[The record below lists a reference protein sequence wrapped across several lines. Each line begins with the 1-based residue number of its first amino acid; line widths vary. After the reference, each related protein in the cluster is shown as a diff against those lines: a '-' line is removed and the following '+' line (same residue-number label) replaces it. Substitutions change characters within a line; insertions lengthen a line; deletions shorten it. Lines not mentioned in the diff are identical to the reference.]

1 MTKMLPKFFDRESGV
16 LQGSYLKGK
25 RTLLAAL
32 SILFLASQ
40 SFAATIAV
48 SVSGKVTDE
57 TGAGLPGVTV
67 TEKGTTNGVA
77 SNVEGEYTL
86 SVKSAQ
92 SVLVFSFVGY
102 ADQEVVVGNQSTINV
117 SMVPDAAN
125 LEEIVVI
132 GYGTQRKS
140 QMTGA
145 ISSVKA
151 QDIKDLPIEN
161 TQQALQG
168 RVAGVD
174 VMQAGSKPG
183 TQPRV
188 VIRGRRSPNA
198 SSDPLYVLDGIPLSG
213 GIGDIN
219 PNDIQSMEVLKDAS
233 ATAIYGARG
242 ANGVVLITSRRGSNT
257 GKPTIFYDAYYGI
270 SEALNTIN
278 FMNGQ
283 QFADTKREAYRIR
296 NSDGTLGALQPDDV
310 VFTTVELDGIA
321 QNRSI
326 DYINGLMR
334 QGNRQ
339 NHSFGISGG
348 DEKTKYYMSL
358 NYYKDNGII
367 YNQDFNRNVL
377 RVNLDHQLTKN
388 ISMGMSTFINY
399 SVRNGESF
407 NPLGG
412 AMRENPL
419 GQPYNEDGSLNFL
432 PTEDGLRSNPF
443 SEIVPGAYIDRTK
456 TNRMF
461 SGIYAEAKII
471 DGLTYRLN
479 LGPDFNIEKRD
490 LFQGR
495 FTNSRRL
502 APPRAATDNV
512 NQFNYTI
519 ENVLNYNKD
528 IGKNSFNITAVQ
540 SLQKDNFETNGI
552 TVQDIPSEGQQFY
565 NFGNAAI
572 IESVRSNLV
581 QRALLSYM
589 GRINYSFNDKYLLTA
604 TLRADGASQFGDN
617 TKWGYFPGVA
627 LAWNLSSEEFMKSIS
642 AVDLAKVRVSYG
654 SIGNQAIAPY
664 QTRGLLRQS
673 AYNFGDNAYFGYAPN
688 TIGNPDLRWET
699 STTFN
704 VGLDFSMFRGR
715 FSGTIEYYDVTTSDL
730 LLRRNL
736 PPSIGFTEVTTNVG
750 ATRNNGIEGTF
761 STVNIDNRNG
771 FKWSTDF
778 QFFMNKEQFV
788 DLPNG
793 DDVGNNWY
801 IGQPLSVIFD
811 YEKVGVWQSNE
822 QELARSYGSNVGEI
836 RILDANNDGKF
847 SAEDRVIQGSGV
859 PKFSGGITNRFKLN
873 NFDLSFFVY
882 ARLGQTIR
890 SNFHTSNNSLFG
902 RYNNI
907 VIDYWTPTNP
917 SNFAPRPNQ
926 NQEFP
931 VWGSSMNI
939 FDGSFVKV
947 RNINLG
953 YKFGQETANKLGMQ
967 SLRVYSSIQQP
978 FIFAPFISKFNGID
992 PETDI
997 DARLDGNVSPAAW
1010 TATIGLNVTF

>member
-1 MTKMLPKFFDRESGV
+1 MKKTRLKDTAGLLKRRLWQSMLVRSSLALCFLFF
-16 LQGSYLKGK
+16 
-25 RTLLAAL
+25 AM
-32 SILFLASQ
+32 Q
-40 SFAATIAV
+40 SVAQVTG
-48 SVSGKVTDE
+48 SVSDE
-57 TGAGLPGVTV
+57 TGETLPGVSV
-67 TEKGTTNGVA
+67 VVKGTTVGTTTDA
-77 SNVEGEYTL
+77 TGKYSIQAQPTQTL
-86 SVKSAQ
+86 I
-92 SVLVFSFVGY
+92 FSFVGY
-102 ADQEVVVGNQSTINV
+102 VSQEVVVGNRNVINV
-117 SMVPDAAN
+117 SLTTDAAA
-125 LEEIVVI
+125 LDEVVVI
-132 GYGTQRKS
+132 GYGTQKKS
-140 QMTGA
+140 QLTGA
-145 ISSVKA
+145 ISTVKA

-198 SSDPLYVLDGIPLSG
+198 NSDPLYVLDGIPLSG
-213 GIGDIN
+213 GTGDIN
-219 PNDIQSMEVLKDAS
+219 PNDIASMEVLKDAS

-242 ANGVVLITSRRGSNT
+242 ANGVVLITSRRGKAT
-257 GKPTIFYDAYYGI
+257 GKPTIFYDAYYGV
-270 SEALNTIN
+270 SQTHNTMD
-278 FMNGQ
+278 FMNGE
-283 QFADTKREAYRIR
+283 QFANAKREAYRIR
-296 NSDGTLGALQPDDV
+296 NSDGTLGELQPDNV
-310 VFTTVELDGIA
+310 VFTDVELEGIA
-321 QNRSI
+321 QGRSF
-326 DYINGLMR
+326 DYIEGLLR

-339 NHSFGISGG
+339 NHSFGIAGG
-348 DEKTKYYMSL
+348 DDKTKYYMSL
-358 NYYKDNGII
+358 NYFKDNGVV
-367 YNQDFNRNVL
+367 YNQDYNRNVV
-377 RVNLDHQLTKN
+377 RVNLDHQLSKN
-388 ISMGMSTFINY
+388 IAVGMSTFINY

-419 GQPYNEDGSLNFL
+419 GQPYNADGSLNFL
-432 PTEDGLRSNPF
+432 PTEDGLRSNPL
-443 SEIVPGAYIDRTK
+443 SEIVPGAYIDRRK

-479 LGPDFNIEKRD
+479 LGPDFNINKRD
-490 LFQGR
+490 LFQGT
-495 FTNSRRL
+495 FTNARRL

-519 ENVLNYNKD
+519 ENILNYNKAF
-528 IGKNSFNITAVQ
+528 GKHNINVTAVQ
-540 SLQKDNFETNGI
+540 SLQKDNFETNGV
-552 TVQDIPSEGQQFY
+552 TVQDIPSESQQFY

-572 IESVRSNLV
+572 IESVRSSIV

-589 GRINYSFNDKYLLTA
+589 GRINYGFNEKYLLTA

-642 AVDLAKVRVSYG
+642 SLDLAKVRVSYG
-654 SIGNQAIAPY
+654 SIGNQAISPY
-664 QTRGLLRQS
+664 QTRGLLAQS
-673 AYNFGDNAYFGYAPN
+673 AYNFGDNAYFGYAPS

-704 VGLDFSMFRGR
+704 LGLDFSMFRGR
-715 FSGTIEYYDVTTSDL
+715 LYGTLEYYDVTTSDL

-736 PPSIGFTEVTTNVG
+736 PTSTGFSLVTTNVG

-761 STVNIDNRNG
+761 STVNVDNRKG

-788 DLPNG
+788 ELPNG

-811 YEKVGVWQSNE
+811 YKKVGIWQSSE
-822 QELARSYGSNVGEI
+822 ADLARSYGSVPGEI
-836 RILDANNDGKF
+836 RIQDTNNDGKF
-847 SAEDRVIQGSGV
+847 SADDRVIQGSGV
-859 PKFSGGITNRFKLN
+859 PKFSGGITNRFKYN
-873 NFDLSFFVY
+873 NFDMSFFVY
-882 ARLGQTIR
+882 ARLGQKIR
-890 SNFHTSNNSLFG
+890 SNFHTSNNTLFG

-907 VIDYWTPTNP
+907 VTDYWTPTNP
-917 SNFAPRPNQ
+917 TNVTPRPNQ

-953 YKFGQETANKLGMQ
+953 YRFSEEAANKLGMQ
-967 SLRVYSSIQQP
+967 SLRIYSSIQQP
-978 FIFAPFISKFNGID
+978 FIFSSFISEHNGID

-997 DARLDGNVSPAAW
+997 DASLSGNVSPAVW
-1010 TATIGLNVTF
+1010 TATIGVNVSF

>member
-1 MTKMLPKFFDRESGV
+1 MKKPRLKNPASLLR
-16 LQGSYLKGK
+16 GS
-25 RTLLAAL
+25 TW
-32 SILFLASQ
+32 Q
-40 SFAATIAV
+40 SFLVTSSLMLAFLFCSMQ
-48 SVSGKVTDE
+48 SVAQVTGTVNGDDG
-57 TGAGLPGVTV
+57 TSLPGVSV
-67 TEKGTTNGVA
+67 VVKGTTTGTTTDADGKYSIVA
-77 SNVEGEYTL
+77 PANSTL
-86 SVKSAQ
+86 T
-92 SVLVFSFVGY
+92 FSFVGY
-102 ADQEVVVGNQSTINV
+102 VTEEINIGNRNV
-117 SMVPDAAN
+117 IDVTLGTDAAA
-125 LEEIVVI
+125 LEEVVVI
-132 GYGTQRKS
+132 GYGTQKKS
-140 QMTGA
+140 QLTGA
-145 ISSVKA
+145 ISTVKA

-198 SSDPLYVLDGIPLSG
+198 SSDPLYVLDGIPLVG

-219 PNDIQSMEVLKDAS
+219 PNDIASMEVLKDAS

-242 ANGVVLITSRRGSNT
+242 ANGVVLITSRRGTNT
-257 GKPTIFYDAYYGI
+257 GKPTIFYDAYYGV
-270 SEALNTIN
+270 SETLKTMN
-278 FMNGQ
+278 FMDGT
-283 QFADTKREAYRIR
+283 QFADAKREAYRLK
-296 NSDGTLGALQPDDV
+296 NPDGTLGELQPDGV
-310 VFTTVELDGIA
+310 VFTDIELDGIA
-321 QNRSI
+321 QGRST
-326 DYINGLMR
+326 DYIAGLLR

-339 NHSFGISGG
+339 NHSFGIAGG

-358 NYYKDNGII
+358 NYYKDNGVV
-367 YNQDFNRNVL
+367 YNQDYNRNVL
-377 RVNLDHQLTKN
+377 RVNLDHQLSKN

-399 SVRNGESF
+399 SIRNGESF

-419 GQPYNEDGSLNFL
+419 GQPYNPDGTLNFL

-443 SEIVPGAYIDRTK
+443 SEIVEGAYIDRRK

-461 SGIYAEAKII
+461 SGLYAEAKII

-479 LGPDFNIEKRD
+479 FGPDFSTNKRD
-490 LFQGR
+490 IFQGR
-495 FTNSRRL
+495 YTNARRL
-502 APPRAATDNV
+502 APPRALTDNV
-512 NQFNYTI
+512 NSFNYVV
-519 ENVLNYNKD
+519 ENILNYNKT
-528 IGKNSFNITAVQ
+528 IGKHNFNITGVQ
-540 SLQKDNFETNGI
+540 SLQKDNYELNGI
-552 TVQDIPSEGQQFY
+552 TVQDIPSESQQFY

-572 IESVRSNLV
+572 IEGVRSDLV
-581 QRALLSYM
+581 QRTILSYM
-589 GRINYSFNDKYLLTA
+589 GRINYGFNEKYLLTA
-604 TLRADGASQFGDN
+604 TLRADGASQFGNN

-627 LAWNLSSEEFMKSIS
+627 LAWNLSSEEFLRNVSAIDNMK
-642 AVDLAKVRVSYG
+642 LRVSYG
-654 SIGNQAIAPY
+654 SIGNQAISPY
-664 QTRGLLRQS
+664 QTQGLLS
-673 AYNFGDNAYFGYAPN
+673 KVAYNFGDNAYFGYAPS
-688 TIGNPDLRWET
+688 TIGNPDLKWET
-699 STTFN
+699 STTLN
-704 VGLDFSMFRGR
+704 LGLDFSLFRGR
-715 FSGTIEYYDVTTSDL
+715 VSGTLEYYDVTTSDL

-761 STVNIDNRNG
+761 STVNVDNRNG

-788 DLPNG
+788 ELPNG

-801 IGQPLSVIFD
+801 IGQPLSVIYDYKKIGIWQADEFD
-811 YEKVGVWQSNE
+811 EAK
-822 QELARSYGSNVGEI
+822 SYGSEVGEI
-836 RILDANNDGKF
+836 KILDANNDGKY
-847 SAEDRVIQGSGV
+847 SADDRVIQGSGV
-859 PKFSGGITNRFKLN
+859 PKFSGGITNRFKFN

-890 SNFHTSNNSLFG
+890 SNFHSSNNSLFG

-907 VIDYWTPTNP
+907 MVDYWTPTNP
-917 SNFAPRPNQ
+917 SNETPRPNQ

-931 VWGSSMNI
+931 KWGSSMNI

-953 YKFGQETANKLGMQ
+953 YKFAPEAANKLGMQ
-967 SLRVYSSIQQP
+967 SLRIYSSIQQP
-978 FIFAPFISKFNGID
+978 FIFSSFISKYNGID

-997 DARLDGNVSPAAW
+997 DDSLDGNVSPAVW

>member
-1 MTKMLPKFFDRESGV
+1 MYLRIPKQFVRGEKS
-16 LQGSYLKGK
+16 LQSSYFKK
-25 RTLLAAL
+25 VLAASL
-32 SILFLASQ
+32 SLMFFVTQ
-40 SFAATIAV
+40 SFAFGLASEV
-48 SVSGKVTDE
+48 KGKVTDE
-57 TGAGLPGVTV
+57 NGAGLPGVTV
-67 TEKGTTNGVA
+67 TEKGTFNGVA
-77 SNVEGEYTL
+77 TNVEGEYSITVPN
-86 SVKSAQ
+86 SS

-102 ADQEVVVGNQSTINV
+102 ASQEVVVGNQTTINV
-117 SMVPDAAN
+117 QLAPDAAN
-125 LEEIVVI
+125 LEEIVVV

-140 QMTGA
+140 QLTGA
-145 ISSVKA
+145 ISTVKA
-151 QDIKDLPIEN
+151 ADIKDLPIEN

-213 GIGDIN
+213 GTGDIN

-242 ANGVVLITSRRGSNT
+242 ANGVVLITSRRGSST
-257 GKPTIFYDAYYGI
+257 GGKPKIFYDAYYGV

-278 FMNGQ
+278 FMDGP
-283 QFADTKREAYRIR
+283 QFADAKREAYRIR
-296 NSDGTLGALQPDDV
+296 NSDGTLGALQSDDV
-310 VFTTVELDGIA
+310 VFTSVELDGIA
-321 QNRSI
+321 KNRSI

-348 DEKTKYYMSL
+348 DSKTQYYMSL
-358 NYYKDNGII
+358 NYYKDNGIV
-367 YNQDFNRNVL
+367 YNQDYNRNVL
-377 RVNLDHQLTKN
+377 RVNLDHQLSKN
-388 ISMGMSTFINY
+388 IKMGMSTFINY
-399 SVRNGESF
+399 SIRNGESF

-419 GQPYNEDGSLNFL
+419 GQPYEEDGSLRFL

-443 SEIVPGAYIDRTK
+443 SEIVDGAYIDRRK
-456 TNRMF
+456 SNRMF

-479 LGPDFNIEKRD
+479 LGPDFSIDKRD

-495 FTNSRRL
+495 FTNARRL
-502 APPRAATDNV
+502 APPRASTDNFT
-512 NQFNYTI
+512 QFNYTI
-519 ENVLNYNKD
+519 ENILNYTKTFGDHN
-528 IGKNSFNITAVQ
+528 FNLTGVQ
-540 SLQKDNFETNGI
+540 SFQRDNFETNGI

-581 QRALLSYM
+581 QRSLLSYM
-589 GRINYSFNDKYLLTA
+589 GRLNYGYKDKYLLTA

-627 LAWNLSSEEFMKSIS
+627 LAWNLSSEEFMKSVS

-654 SIGNQAIAPY
+654 TIGNQAISPY
-664 QTRGLLRQS
+664 QTRGLLSQS
-673 AYNFGDNAYFGYAPN
+673 AYNFGDNAFFGYGPN
-688 TIGNPDLRWET
+688 TIGNPDLRWES
-699 STTFN
+699 STTLN
-704 VGLDFSMFRGR
+704 IGLDFSMFRGR
-715 FSGTIEYYDVTTSDL
+715 FSGSVEYYDVTTSDL
-730 LLRRNL
+730 LLKRNL

-750 ATRNNGIEGTF
+750 ATRNSGIEGTF
-761 STVNIDNRNG
+761 STVNMDNQKG

-788 DLPNG
+788 ELPNG

-801 IGQPLSVIFD
+801 IGQPLSVIYD
-811 YEKVGVWQSNE
+811 YKKIGIWQSNE
-822 QELARSYGSNVGEI
+822 IEQARSYGSNVGEI
-836 RILDANNDGKF
+836 KIQDTDGDGKF
-847 SAEDRVIQGSGV
+847 TAADRVIQGSGV

-907 VIDYWTPTNP
+907 VVDYWTPTNP
-917 SNFAPRPNQ
+917 SNETPRPNQ

-953 YKFGQETANKLGMQ
+953 YRFTPEVAKKLGME
-967 SLRVYSSIQQP
+967 SLRLYSSIQQP
-978 FIFAPFISKFNGID
+978 FIFAPFISKYNGID

-997 DARLDGNVSPAAW
+997 DASLDGNVSPAAW
-1010 TATIGLNVTF
+1010 TATIGINVTF